1 MKRFFTIVMALF
13 SLLLA
18 GISVYAD
25 SSDGTV
31 EIAGSSGYTPENRY
45 SKDVP
50 VSLTLSES
58 YQVTIPASVSLT
70 SQDGENYSCTKT
82 ISVSGVLGENRYVDV
97 LISGDS
103 ILLSNGGSSIE
114 CSVTGENNKFFNRIN
129 NGEILIAKIKNQ
141 TNRDDNNS
149 TYSNVLTYSA
159 SAGSMQN
166 AGTYSGTQTFFI
178 YAGNYN

>member
-58 YQVTIPASVSLT
+58 YQVTIPASVSLA

-97 LISGDS
+97 LISSDS
-103 ILLSNGGSSIE
+103 IQMSNGSSIIT
-114 CSVTGENNKFFNRIN
+114 CSVTGEGLFRDVD
-129 NGEILIAKIKNQ
+129 GARLVAKIS
-141 TNRDDNNS
+141 NS
-149 TYSNVLTYSA
+149 SSHDENVSSYSNTLTYTA
-159 SAGSMQN
+159 SVQSVNN